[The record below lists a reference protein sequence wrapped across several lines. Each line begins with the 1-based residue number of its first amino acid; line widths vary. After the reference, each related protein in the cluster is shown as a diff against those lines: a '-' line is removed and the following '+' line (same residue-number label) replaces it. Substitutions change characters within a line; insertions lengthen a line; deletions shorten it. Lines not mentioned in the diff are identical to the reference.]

1 MADNPE
7 QVMTCDTCGA
17 SIYPEHLDKHVAER
31 VDNRLLCKH
40 CLDEQSS
47 QNEGVIVLDD
57 VLDRPTAKAA
67 TSQIHYTAGS
77 MAGGATAH
85 QYRRPLQPEA
95 GYAIRCKTF
104 HCKLTDASM
113 THLDDMVNEWADADD
128 DVRIKFATST
138 VGIVEGKHLDP
149 HLIVTVFY

>member
-47 QNEGVIVLDD
+47 
-57 VLDRPTAKAA
+57 KAA

-77 MAGGATAH
+77 MAGAATAH